1 MIYDLYLRENIKK
14 RPAWTNTT
22 ALEKKEATAFYRM
35 DSTGK
40 YFPEMQPYNSKK
52 AAAYT
57 HIEKFMIDMDTY
69 EKREWW
75 ALFNYHNRD
84 PLTYDAHV
92 WEIKE

>member
-1 MIYDLYLRENIKK
+1 M
-14 RPAWTNTT
+14 
-22 ALEKKEATAFYRM
+22 EKKEATAFYRM

-40 YFPEMQPYNSKK
+40 YFPEMRPYDSKK

-69 EKREWW
+69 EKKEWW

-92 WEIKE
+92 WEIKGIE